1 MSRPSDL
8 HIEVASDPC
17 ELADVRHAIEQ
28 WAGAHAWPEDDIAH
42 LALAVDEAL
51 TNVIRHGYEGC
62 AANRILVDVRAVSD
76 PVRGVGVEIEVRD
89 FGKQVDPERIAG
101 RDLDDVRPGGLGVHI
116 IRSVMDSVTYSRAE
130 DCGMRL
136 VMRKYPTTGG
146 PPKNPSTTQPER
158 P

>member
-1 MSRPSDL
+1 MSAGHL
-8 HIEVASDPC
+8 HIDVASDPC
-17 ELADVRHAIEQ
+17 QLAEVRHAIEH
-28 WAGAHAWPEDDIAH
+28 WAESRGWQEDEIAH

-51 TNVIRHGYEGC
+51 TNVIRHGYGGC
-62 AANRILVDVRAVSD
+62 AQNRILVDVREVSD
-76 PVRGVGVEIEVRD
+76 PQRGAGVEIEVRD

-116 IRSVMDSVTYSRAE
+116 IRSVMDSVTYARAE

-136 VMRKYPTTGG
+136 VMRKYARSGRSAPDTQV
-146 PPKNPSTTQPER
+146 PQPER